1 MSKYGPRIR
10 KMTNKFLE
18 DNCIYYAAASCFFT
32 IVTLL
37 PFLLVFLN
45 IIRLFPVQI
54 EVYMN
59 VMKESMPAQIYS
71 LFDGLIN
78 DVYSRPSVTITV
90 STVFTIYAAGQGFMA
105 IMQAIDK
112 IYKIKTQRP
121 WALKRLKSTAYTLLV
136 MIIIVALVGMY
147 IYGSTIAAT
156 IEPVYPML
164 AMILRHI
171 VFRKYLIMPIILLI
185 LFTAMYMYVP
195 NQRGQF
201 WEQLPGAVVATFGAM
216 LFSFIYSMLVSHSP
230 QFDYMYGSISNIIF
244 ALFWLYG
251 FFIIIFFGAEF
262 NMYIKYGWIVL
273 PKWMRISQRPLVQ
286 KITRAIQFKRS
297 KKKKTKK

>member
-10 KMTNKFLE
+10 KMINKFFE
-18 DNCIYYAAASCFFT
+18 DNCIYYAAASCFFM

-54 EVYMN
+54 EDYMAI
-59 VMKESMPAQIYS
+59 MKESMPEQIYS
-71 LFDGLIN
+71 LLNGLIN
-78 DVYSRPSVTITV
+78 DVNSRPSITITV
-90 STVFTIYAAGQGFMA
+90 STLFTIYAAGQGFMA

-112 IYKIKTQRP
+112 IYKIKTQRS
-121 WALKRLKSTAYTLLV
+121 WALKRLKSTAYTFLA
-136 MIIIVALVGMY
+136 MIMIVALVGMY
-147 IYGSTIAAT
+147 IYGNTIAT
-156 IEPVYPML
+156 SLEPVYPML

-171 VFRKYLIMPIILLI
+171 VFRKYLIMPIILLL
-185 LFTAMYMYVP
+185 LFTAVYMYVP

-201 WEQLPGAVVATFGAM
+201 WEQLPGAVVATIGAM
-216 LFSFIYSMLVSHSP
+216 LFSIIYSVLVSHSP
-230 QFDYMYGSISNIIF
+230 QFDYMYGSISNMIF

-286 KITRAIQFKRS
+286 KITKAIQLKKAN
-297 KKKKTKK
+297 KKKK